1 MVKRNRDISMNTIP
15 NKWIEKQKK
24 KKGPETAP
32 AYEFSTKDTWLPSNT
47 EKKPERHSNAA
58 RAIYRQTLRGIRK

>member
-1 MVKRNRDISMNTIP
+1 MNTIP

-32 AYEFSTKDTWLPSNT
+32 AYEFSTKDTWIPVGSDKT
-47 EKKPERHSNAA
+47 PKRHTNAA
-58 RAIYRQTLRGIRK
+58 RATYRQTLRGIRK